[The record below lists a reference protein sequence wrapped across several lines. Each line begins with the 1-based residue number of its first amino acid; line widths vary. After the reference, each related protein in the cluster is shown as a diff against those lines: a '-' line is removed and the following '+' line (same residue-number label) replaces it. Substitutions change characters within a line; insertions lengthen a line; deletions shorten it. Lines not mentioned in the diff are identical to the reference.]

1 MPFPLAGPTAPNK
14 PAQGNALENRSAPH
28 PGRTQTHP
36 PPIPPQSAFGKAITY
51 TLDLWPALE
60 ICVTDGRI
68 EIDNNGAENA
78 IRPPAIGKKNW
89 LFIGAA
95 HVGERGAILY
105 PIVESCRRRG
115 IDPLAYRRDML
126 SRLPKMTM
134 SEIPEVTPEARTKAQ
149 PAPRPSL
156 FGRAGGRPDH
166 ARRGRTL
173 PHVYQPG
180 RVSLEFA

>member
-1 MPFPLAGPTAPNK
+1 M
-14 PAQGNALENRSAPH
+14 QGQRPRTSQPRATPWKTDLHRIQAALKLIRH
-28 PGRTQTHP
+28 RYL
-36 PPIPPQSAFGKAITY
+36 PQSAFGKAITY

-60 ICVTDGRI
+60 ICVTDRRI

-78 IRPPAIGKKNW
+78 IRPTAIGKKNW

-95 HVGERGAILY
+95 HAGERGAILY

-115 IDPLAYRRDML
+115 IDPIAYLRDML

-149 PAPRPSL
+149 RQ
-156 FGRAGGRPDH
+156 
-166 ARRGRTL
+166 GRTSQSA
-173 PHVYQPG
+173 VE
-180 RVSLEFA
+180 VA